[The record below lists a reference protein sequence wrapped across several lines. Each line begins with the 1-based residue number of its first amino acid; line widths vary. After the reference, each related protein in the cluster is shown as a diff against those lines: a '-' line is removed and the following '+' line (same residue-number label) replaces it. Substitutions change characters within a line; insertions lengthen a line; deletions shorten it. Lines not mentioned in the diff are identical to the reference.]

1 MSLNNEKV
9 KLKSEVKDYLD
20 SIFIDKNGDVILEE
34 LKEEQK
40 VHLNE
45 LLINLRKNGESTV
58 IFCKTI
64 INYDINTRLRKK
76 KINIDNYILSNQE
89 EILEIALKIDK
100 SIDI

>member
-64 INYDINTRLRKK
+64 ITRSRKSA
-76 KINIDNYILSNQE
+76 NSFYLYVDFFFFY
-89 EILEIALKIDK
+89 
-100 SIDI
+100 

>member
-1 MSLNNEKV
+1 M
-9 KLKSEVKDYLD
+9 
-20 SIFIDKNGDVILEE
+20 
-34 LKEEQK
+34 
-40 VHLNE
+40 
-45 LLINLRKNGESTV
+45 

-76 KINIDNYILSNQE
+76 KINIDNDILSNQE